1 MSIHSSYI
9 SKGGFSKH
17 RNVFTR
23 AERIEKLK
31 TDGRW
36 KGDDKESIFN
46 LPKIRNIKMT

>member
-1 MSIHSSYI
+1 MSIHNSYVT
-9 SKGGFSKH
+9 KGGFTKH

-31 TDGRW
+31 EASRW

-46 LPKIRNIKMT
+46 LPKIRSIKMT